1 VNPRGRWFL
10 QIVVQLSSEAF
21 FDLSS
26 AFPYQLSTCQ
36 VLAQLSLAQSVVSD
50 DKARFGACIPCT
62 CFIFSGIVA
71 HCRSEL
77 VLSTIGC
84 TSRRCTAVN
93 QAVVTVAVVPL
104 YQDWL
109 LLENNLAKT
118 SRRFCDTPTKA
129 GRPRAVSTFSPC
141 RCVTLVQSYSKL
153 RLVQSSYPF
162 FLRPERSCRELPSRI
177 SHFLLVP
184 APERPNRA
192 TLCCI
197 PVAGSLSAGSPGLLF
212 SQSRWSIKL

>member
-1 VNPRGRWFL
+1 MNPRGRWFL

-71 HCRSEL
+71 HCRSES

-118 SRRFCDTPTKA
+118 SRRFCDTPTKV

-162 FLRPERSCRELPSRI
+162 FCAPSAHAVSSLHVFPTSCSCPRPSDPI
-177 SHFLLVP
+177 
-184 APERPNRA
+184 ERPCA
-192 TLCCI
+192 
-197 PVAGSLSAGSPGLLF
+197 V
-212 SQSRWSIKL
+212 SQ